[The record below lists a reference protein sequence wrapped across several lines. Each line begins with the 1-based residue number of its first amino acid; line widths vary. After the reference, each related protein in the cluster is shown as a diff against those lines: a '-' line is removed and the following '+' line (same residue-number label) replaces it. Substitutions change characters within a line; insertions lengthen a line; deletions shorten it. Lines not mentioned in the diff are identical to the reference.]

1 MNDGWDHSPY
11 YEVSFGINR
20 SRRYHAKMQDFYQR
34 WYDYTNV
41 GNALCG
47 AGAFLALFG
56 GKDSFA
62 AQILI
67 GAVTLFSTVATVLG
81 PAKKARTHSDL
92 VRKFTLL
99 AAELVKRE
107 PTPTNLKWA
116 ISQRLK
122 IEEGEPPV
130 RRLIDILAENEEHRA
145 RGVPESELV
154 PLSSWQRFFG
164 YWRDFGM
171 KRLEDWKDA
180 QERRHLAAGDQNGAT
195 P

>member
-1 MNDGWDHSPY
+1 MSDDWNEGPY

-20 SRRYHAKMQDFYQR
+20 SRRYHARMQDFYQR

-56 GKDSFA
+56 GKDSLV
-62 AQILI
+62 AQVLI

-81 PAKKARTHSDL
+81 PAKKAKVHSDL
-92 VRKFTLL
+92 TRKFTAL
-99 AAELVKRE
+99 AADLVKRE
-107 PTPTNLKWA
+107 PTSANLKWA
-116 ISQRLK
+116 KAQRLK

-145 RGVPESELV
+145 RGVPESDLA
-154 PLSSWQRFFG
+154 PLSSSQRFFG

-171 KRLEDWKDA
+171 TRLEKWKDE
-180 QERRHLAAGDQNGAT
+180 QERRHLAAGDKPGAT